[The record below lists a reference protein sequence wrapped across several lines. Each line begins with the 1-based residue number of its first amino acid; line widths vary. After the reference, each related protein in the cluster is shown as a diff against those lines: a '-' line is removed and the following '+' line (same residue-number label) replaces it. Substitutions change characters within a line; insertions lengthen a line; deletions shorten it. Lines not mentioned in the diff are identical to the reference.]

1 MQCLSASYMIRRI
14 LTLLALMTGLA
25 ATAAPAGAGVAE
37 ALAGRVE
44 AGEQKQGAEIA
55 ILLQERL
62 TIASAD
68 IVCPASAERPLA
80 VPPGAQAPVLLPVD
94 RAHE

>member
-1 MQCLSASYMIRRI
+1 MQCLSAGYMIRRI

-25 ATAAPAGAGVAE
+25 ATAAPAGAGVAD

-44 AGEQKQGAEIA
+44 AGEQKPGLEIA
-55 ILLQERL
+55 VLLQERL
-62 TIASAD
+62 TVASAEIAS
-68 IVCPASAERPLA
+68 SGSTERPLA
-80 VPPGAQAPVLLPVD
+80 ILPGAPAPVLLPVD

>member
-1 MQCLSASYMIRRI
+1 MQCLSANCMIRRI

-44 AGEQKQGAEIA
+44 AGEQRSGAETSV
-55 ILLQERL
+55 LLQARL
-62 TIASAD
+62 TVTSVETD
-68 IVCPASAERPLA
+68 LPAHTERPLSVA
-80 VPPGAQAPVLLPVD
+80 LGTQAPVLLPVD